1 VLSETSKDKEIK
13 AEMHQSLRA
22 FHTSAIVL
30 LSLAPCLGQKPP
42 ATLKIQLPAS
52 SFTEGTSIKLDVMV
66 KNISKDE
73 LNVWKASPQV
83 DGEAEAYVDVEVR
96 DSAGKALSRID
107 GVTIVRNGKKY
118 TFPKSWFT
126 RKGASIAPGRVSRD
140 FVLLNNLFDL
150 SKPGSYVVSA
160 KMEDAWPNSGP
171 EMKLWEADSNQ
182 IRFKI
187 RQLNPK

>member
-1 VLSETSKDKEIK
+1 
-13 AEMHQSLRA
+13 MRQSLRA
-22 FHTSAIVL
+22 LHISAIAL
-30 LSLAPCLGQKPP
+30 LSVTYCFGQKPP
-42 ATLKIQLPAS
+42 AMLKIQLPAS
-52 SFTEGTSIKLDVMV
+52 NFAEGTPIKLDVMV
-66 KNISKDE
+66 KNKSKEE

-118 TFPKSWFT
+118 TFPKRWFT
-126 RKGASIAPGRVSRD
+126 RKGASVAPGRVSRD
-140 FVLLNNLFDL
+140 FVILNNLFDL
-150 SKPGSYVVSA
+150 SKPGSYIVSA
-160 KMEDAWPNSGP
+160 KLEDAWPDSGP